1 MKQQSPPRL
10 AQALFEWLCKGAV
23 VEDIKGDID
32 ELFILNLARMSA
44 SKARWIYWRQVL
56 SLIFSYAIKSRKKQQ
71 AIRNSSILPDFS
83 MLGSYFVTATRNLA
97 KHRFFTIINVTGLAT
112 GMSVSLLV
120 IAIVSYVQTYDDFQA
135 NKDRIYRVITHV
147 DSQQYSDDFAS
158 SPAPLHDKLST
169 FTGIDKIVRF
179 STEFSDDV
187 SYENH
192 ELLPLR
198 GYFVDPAFLTV
209 FTFPL
214 QQGNKSTALS
224 QPNSIVITPA
234 AALRIFGTKDAIGK
248 TLQVGDKG
256 LFEIT
261 GVFQELPNNTH
272 FNFEAVAS
280 YKFIDRWNES
290 HNDRTDPWKNF
301 RGNYLYV
308 QFDETGDPLSDVER
322 TEQALADIST
332 DQYATYQNF
341 KASFSLQ
348 SIKEITPGIELSNS
362 IGSDWGYA
370 GLTILF
376 VLTLF
381 ILLPACFNYTNISI
395 SRAIKRS
402 KEIGL
407 RKVMGG
413 QRSQIFS
420 QFVLE
425 TVIITIVALV
435 GGCAIFIAVRN
446 QVITMMVDP
455 SSHLLEYGS
464 GLELSLTFKMVSWFF
479 LFAVVVGL
487 LTGIVPA
494 IYFSKLK
501 PIDSLRGLGQAG
513 TVGSMNIRKVLITA
527 QFAFSLIFI
536 MCVVVTYQQ
545 HRGSIGYDF
554 GFTREN
560 ILTVDVRGVDPQL
573 FRNQFSKFS
582 EVRAMSYSSHVPGAS
597 GAEETFVVDPAS
609 LDSTEVLRM
618 FADHGQIATFGLTL
632 LAGANFT
639 DDYNKCGNDII
650 VNEAFVRQ
658 FKLGRPVDAVGRV
671 LTLAGGPSFA
681 GGSLPAGGHGE
692 KTRQEVR
699 VVGVMKDFQYM
710 HLEEGIKSFF
720 YQCDVR
726 KFRYAF
732 LAVQS
737 TDLISTLSSME
748 AAWKPIGGERR
759 FTAKFLNDY
768 IQEAYELHLSLAK
781 VFGFLG
787 FLAISISCLGMLG
800 MVVFTVENRV
810 KEVGVR
816 KVMGASSETIAYI
829 LSKDFIKLMLIAS
842 AIAIPITLLFFEKLY
857 FRLQSYS
864 VPIGAFEILTSLA
877 VLFVLGLSTVFS
889 QTLKAAGANP
899 VDSLRHE

>member
-1 MKQQSPPRL
+1 MKQPFPPRF
-10 AQALFEWLCKGAV
+10 AQALFEWFCKGAV
-23 VEDIKGDID
+23 VEDLKGDMD
-32 ELFILNLARMSA
+32 ELFIRNLARMSA

-56 SLIFSYAIKSRKKQQ
+56 SLIFSYAVKSRKKQQ
-71 AIRNSSILPDFS
+71 TIQHSSMLPDFS
-83 MLGSYFVTATRNLA
+83 MLSSYFVTATRNLA
-97 KHRFFTIINVTGLAT
+97 KHRFFTILNVIGLAT

-120 IAIVSYVQTYDDFQA
+120 IAIVSYIQTYDDFQA
-135 NKDRIYRVITHV
+135 NKDRIYRIITHV
-147 DSQQYSDDFAS
+147 DSQEYSDDFAS
-158 SPAPLHDKLST
+158 CPAPLYDKLST
-169 FTGIDKIVRF
+169 FTGIDKIVRL
-179 STEFSDDV
+179 SKEFSDDV
-187 SYENH
+187 SYDNR

-198 GYFVDPAFLTV
+198 GYFADPEFLTV

-224 QPNSIVITPA
+224 LPNSLVITPA
-234 AALRIFGTKDAIGK
+234 AALRIFGTEDAIGK
-248 TLQVGDKG
+248 TLRVGDKG
-256 LFEIT
+256 LFEVT
-261 GVFQELPNNTH
+261 GVFTDLPKNTH
-272 FNFEAVAS
+272 FDFEAVAS
-280 YKFIDRWNES
+280 YKFIDRWTES
-290 HNDRTDPWKNF
+290 QTEGPDRWKNF

-308 QFDETGDPLSDVER
+308 QFDETGDRESDVER
-322 TEQALADIST
+322 MEQVLTDISA
-332 DQYATYQNF
+332 DQYATYSNF

-370 GLTILF
+370 GLTVFF

-395 SRAIKRS
+395 SRALKRS
-402 KEIGL
+402 REIGL

-425 TVIITIVALV
+425 TVIVTLVALV
-435 GGCAIFIAVRN
+435 GGCAIFMAVRN
-446 QVITMMVDP
+446 QVLAIMVDP

-464 GLELSLTFKMVSWFF
+464 GLELSLTFKMASWFF

-494 IYFSKLK
+494 IYFSKMK
-501 PIDSLRGLGQAG
+501 PIDSLRRVGQAG
-513 TVGSMNIRKVLITA
+513 TLGSLNIRKVLITA
-527 QFAFSLIFI
+527 QFALSLVFI

-560 ILTVDVRGVDPQL
+560 ILAVDVRGIDPQL

-582 EVRAMSYSSHVPGAS
+582 EVRAMSYSSHIPGAS
-597 GAEETFVVDPAS
+597 GAEQTFVVDPAS
-609 LDSTEVLRM
+609 QDSTEVLRM

-632 LAGANFT
+632 LAGANFS

-658 FKLGRPVDAVGRV
+658 FKLGRPLDAVGRV
-671 LTLAGGPSFA
+671 LTLTGGPSFA
-681 GGSLPAGGHGE
+681 GGSE
-692 KTRQEVR
+692 KARQEVR
-699 VVGVMKDFQYM
+699 VAGVMKDFQYM

-720 YQCDVR
+720 YQCDMR

-732 LAVQS
+732 LAVQT
-737 TDLISTLSSME
+737 TDLISTLRSME
-748 AAWKPIGGERR
+748 AAWEPIGGERK
-759 FTAKFLNDY
+759 FTSKFLNDY
-768 IQEAYELHLSLAK
+768 IEEAYKLHLSLAK
-781 VFGFLG
+781 VCGFLG
-787 FLAISISCLGMLG
+787 VLAISISCLGMLG

-816 KVMGASSETIAYI
+816 KVMGATSETIAYI
-829 LSKDFIKLMLIAS
+829 LSKDFVKLMLIAS

-877 VLFVLGLSTVFS
+877 ILFVLGLSTVFS

>member
-1 MKQQSPPRL
+1 MKEQSPPRL
-10 AQALFEWLCKGAV
+10 ARALFDWFCKDAV
-23 VEDIKGDID
+23 IEDLKGDMD
-32 ELFILNLARMSA
+32 ELFIRNMARMSA
-44 SKARWIYWRQVL
+44 SRARLIYWRQVF
-56 SLIFSYAIKSRKKQQ
+56 SLITSYAVKSRKKK
-71 AIRNSSILPDFS
+71 ITTRGSSMLPDFS

-97 KHRFFTIINVTGLAT
+97 KHRFFTIINVIGLAT

-120 IAIVSYVQTYDDFQA
+120 IAIVSYIQTYDDFQE

-147 DSQQYSDDFAS
+147 DSQEYSDDFAS
-158 SPAPLHDKLST
+158 CPPPLYDKLST
-169 FTGIDKIVRF
+169 FTGIDKMVRL
-179 STEFSDDV
+179 SKEFSDDV
-187 SYENH
+187 SYDNH

-198 GYFVDPAFLTV
+198 GYFADPAFLTV

-214 QQGNKSTALS
+214 EQGDKNTALS
-224 QPNSIVITPA
+224 MPNSLVITPA
-234 AALRIFGTKDAIGK
+234 AALRIFGTRDAIGK

-256 LFEIT
+256 LFEVT
-261 GVFQELPNNTH
+261 GVFSELPKNTH
-272 FNFEAVAS
+272 FTFEAVAS
-280 YKFIDRWNES
+280 YKFIDRWIGSPTEGP
-290 HNDRTDPWKNF
+290 DRWKNF

-308 QFDETGDPLSDVER
+308 QFDETADPESDVER
-322 TEQALADIST
+322 TEHTLADISA
-332 DQYATYQNF
+332 DRYAAYSNF
-341 KASFSLQ
+341 KASFSMQ
-348 SIKEITPGIELSNS
+348 SIKNITPGIELSNS

-370 GLTILF
+370 GLTIFF

-395 SRAIKRS
+395 SRALKRS
-402 KEIGL
+402 REIGL

-425 TVIITIVALV
+425 TVIVTLVALV
-435 GGCAIFIAVRN
+435 GACGIFIAVRN
-446 QVITMMVDP
+446 QVLAMMADP

-464 GLELSLTFKMVSWFF
+464 GLELPLTFKMVSWFF

-501 PIDSLRGLGQAG
+501 PIDALRRVGQAG
-513 TVGSMNIRKVLITA
+513 VLGNLNIRKVLITA
-527 QFAFSLIFI
+527 QFTLSLVFI

-560 ILTVDVRGVDPQL
+560 ILTIDVRGVDPQL

-582 EVRAMSYSSHVPGAS
+582 EVRAMSYSSHIPGTS
-597 GAEETFVVDPAS
+597 GPDVTFVINADVG
-609 LDSTEVLRM
+609 DSTEVSRM

-639 DDYNKCGNDII
+639 DDYNKCGNEII

-671 LTLAGGPSFA
+671 FTLAGG
-681 GGSLPAGGHGE
+681 
-692 KTRQEVR
+692 QEVR
-699 VVGVMKDFQYM
+699 VAGVMKDFQYM

-720 YQCDVR
+720 YQCDVQ

-737 TDLISTLSSME
+737 TDLFATLSSIE
-748 AAWKPIGGERR
+748 AAWKPIGGERK
-759 FTAKFLNDY
+759 FTSKFLDDY
-768 IQEAYELHLSLAK
+768 IQEAYAFHLSLAK
-781 VFGFLG
+781 VCGFLG
-787 FLAISISCLGMLG
+787 TLAISISCLGMLG

-816 KVMGASSETIAYI
+816 KVMGATSGTIAYI
-829 LSKDFIKLMLIAS
+829 LSKDFVKLMLIAS
-842 AIAIPITLLFFEKLY
+842 VIAIPITVLFFEKLY

-877 VLFVLGLSTVFS
+877 ILFLLGLSTVFS
-889 QTLKAAGANP
+889 QTLKAAAANP